1 MIAIIIVVVVIV
13 VVCLCFL
20 LRQSFIVAIY
30 CLQPCLT
37 FMKNISV
44 FFFFFSLMF
53 HVPLGFLNY
62 ILDYQPIVRFLS
74 AIIDQNDLSE
84 LFQLPG
90 LSTDVPCTVESWFKS
105 NNSTAVLSVSQSCE
119 RTSFSPKA

>member
-1 MIAIIIVVVVIV
+1 
-13 VVCLCFL
+13 
-20 LRQSFIVAIY
+20 
-30 CLQPCLT
+30 
-37 FMKNISV
+37 
-44 FFFFFSLMF
+44 MF

-90 LSTDVPCTVESWFKS
+90 LSTDVPCTVERRFKS

-119 RTSFSPKA
+119 RTSFNPKA